1 MISIF
6 RPALAVPL
14 LPEAEQNQRMP
25 SWRWRILEATFVGYS
40 VYYLVRGNLN
50 VVLSPMADDL
60 GYTRAQ
66 ASFILAC
73 LGPAYGIGKFVLGA
87 VSDRSNPRIFMAT
100 GLAVSALCNFA
111 FGFVSDYFT
120 HLALW
125 ITNAFFQGAGWP
137 PCGRSLGHWY
147 SKTERGSVFGFWN
160 IAHNVGGGLIGALA
174 GACAQYFG
182 WRYAFFIPGGIALF
196 CALYIFAR
204 LRDTPQ
210 SVGLRPIEEFP
221 EMSNTR
227 YLSILIGGLCTANA
241 LLALPLFFF
250 YPDFLAAGIAIFNLL
265 AIPAGF
271 WITGALPG
279 NKRYLP
285 LGINK
290 DGAAGAARHEEE
302 LSFRDILL
310 ESVLKN
316 RIIWTFALANFFVYI
331 VRYSLISWGP
341 TYLKE
346 TKGVSVQTG
355 GLSTFVF
362 EVSAI
367 VSTLLV
373 GWVSD
378 KAGGR
383 RGMVSLLCMIPILG
397 AFVGMIYLPPGQEYL
412 WAQFLLFGLIGF
424 FIYPPVMLLGVA
436 GLDFTSKKA
445 VGAAAGFIGLFGYL
459 GQFTQGMGLGL
470 LSKEYGWDTAL
481 GAIAACACL
490 AILVLSFTWKLK
502 PED

>member
-6 RPALAVPL
+6 RPAAAAVL
-14 LPEAEQNQRMP
+14 LPEAEQNEKMP

-50 VVLSPMADDL
+50 VVVSPMSEDL

-66 ASFILAC
+66 ASLILAC

-87 VSDRSNPRIFMAT
+87 LSDRSNPRFFMAT
-100 GLAVSALCNFA
+100 GLAISAACNFA

-147 SKTERGSVFGFWN
+147 SKTERGSIFGFWN

-174 GACAQYFG
+174 GACAHYFG
-182 WRYAFFIPGGIALF
+182 WRYAFFVPGGIAMLTAF
-196 CALYIFAR
+196 YLLVR

-210 SVGLRPIEEFP
+210 SLGLRPIEKFP
-221 EMSNTR
+221 EMSNAR
-227 YLSILIGGLCTANA
+227 YLSYLIAGLCASNA
-241 LLALPLFFF
+241 MLAAPLFFF
-250 YPDFLAAGIAIFNLL
+250 YPEFLAAGLAIFNLL

-271 WITGALPG
+271 WIVGALPAI
-279 NKRYLP
+279 KRYTP
-285 LGINK
+285 MGVNA
-290 DGAAGAARHEEE
+290 DGETHEARHEEE
-302 LSFRDILL
+302 LSFREIMI

-316 RIIWTFALANFFVYI
+316 RIIWTFAIANFFVYI

-397 AFVGMIYLPPGQEYL
+397 AFLGMIYLPPGQEYI
-412 WAQFLLFGLIGF
+412 WAQFVLFGLIGF

-459 GQFTQGMGLGL
+459 GQFSQGMGLGL
-470 LSKEYGWDTAL
+470 VSTEYGWNAAL
-481 GAIAACACL
+481 GAIAACACC
-490 AILVLSFTWKLK
+490 AILVLTFTWNLK

>member
-6 RPALAVPL
+6 RPAPPVPPLA
-14 LPEAEQNQRMP
+14 EAEQNKRMP
-25 SWRWRILEATFVGYS
+25 LLRWQMLEATFVGYS

-50 VVLSPMADDL
+50 VVMPSLAEEL
-60 GYTRAQ
+60 TYTRAQ

-87 VSDRSNPRIFMAT
+87 LSDRSNPRAFMAA
-100 GLAVSALCNFA
+100 GLAISAACNFA
-111 FGFVSDYFT
+111 FGFVSSYPL

-125 ITNAFFQGAGWP
+125 IVNAFFQGAGWP
-137 PCGRSLGHWY
+137 PCGRTLGHWY
-147 SKTERGSVFGFWN
+147 SKNERGSVFGFWN

-174 GACAQYFG
+174 GASAHFFG
-182 WRYAFFIPGGIALF
+182 WRYAFFIPGGIALAV
-196 CALYIFAR
+196 ALYLFIR

-210 SVGLRPIEEFP
+210 SEGLRPIEQFP
-221 EMSNTR
+221 ELSNAK
-227 YLSILIGGLCTANA
+227 YLSYLIGAVCAANVVV
-241 LLALPLFFF
+241 ALPLFFL
-250 YPDFLAAGIAIFNLL
+250 YPDYLPAGIAVFNLI

-271 WITGALPG
+271 WIVGAFPG
-279 NKRYLP
+279 ARRYAP
-285 LGINK
+285 LGEN
-290 DGAAGAARHEEE
+290 ASALSHEAKHEAE
-302 LSFRDILL
+302 LSFKQILI

-341 TYLKE
+341 AYLKE

-355 GLSTFVF
+355 GMSTFVF

-397 AFVGMIYLPPGQEYL
+397 AFVAMIALPPGQEYL
-412 WAQFLLFGLIGF
+412 WAQFVLFGLIGF
-424 FIYPPVMLLGVA
+424 FIYPPVMMLGVA

-459 GQFTQGMGLGL
+459 GQFAQGMGLGM
-470 LSKEYGWDTAL
+470 LSEKFGWNTAL
-481 GAIAACACL
+481 GAVAVCACL
-490 AILVLSFTWKLK
+490 SIAVLSFTWKLK